1 MSATVDANV
10 LLYGVDTSS
19 PFHDAN
25 RLLLERLVVG
35 PELLY
40 LFWPTLIAY
49 LRIATHPAIFEAP
62 LEPGLARDNV
72 EDLVSRPNVRTPG
85 EQPRFWPVLR
95 QVMTGHVVRG
105 NLVSDAHVV
114 ALMRQH
120 DVDTIWT
127 SDRDFRRF
135 DRIRVLDPAAHESG

>member
-10 LLYGVDTSS
+10 LLYAVDSSS

-25 RLLLERLVVG
+25 RELIQRLAVG

-40 LFWPTLIAY
+40 LFWPTLVAF
-49 LRIATHPAIFEAP
+49 LRISTHPGIFDQP
-62 LEPGLARDNV
+62 LEPQHARANV

-85 EQPRFWPVLR
+85 ELSSFWPIFRGTLEED
-95 QVMTGHVVRG
+95 VVRG
-105 NLVSDAHVV
+105 NLVSDAHLV

-135 DRIRVLDPAAHESG
+135 DRIRVQQPSAGGA